1 MSETESEMVKLKQ
14 EFEQLVREYNQQSN
28 VDIETYL
35 KQRIELLHEY
45 NEIKDIGQQLLGICA
60 EKYGTTVKEMYK
72 KYELDLED

>member
-1 MSETESEMVKLKQ
+1 MSDSSESEKLKL
-14 EFEQLVREYNQQSN
+14 ELEQLTEEYKTQSQ

-35 KQRIELLHEY
+35 KQRIELLHDY

-72 KYELDLED
+72 KYDLDLDD